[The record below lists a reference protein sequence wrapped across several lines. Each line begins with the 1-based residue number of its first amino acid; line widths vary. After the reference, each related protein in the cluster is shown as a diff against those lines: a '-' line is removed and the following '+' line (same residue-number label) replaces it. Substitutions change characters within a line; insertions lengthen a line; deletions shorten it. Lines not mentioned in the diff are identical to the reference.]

1 MTQQVNISRK
11 GTSSFITK
19 AEIKSNKDSSKVVS
33 LLGGLDAPGPRLS
46 RLMYYESILQDTVKA
61 EVVFDDTGGA
71 VDNKSAIE
79 GLPLVG
85 TEEVNLAFKDNSDN
99 EIRIK
104 LYVNKVTPAYE
115 DTVKSRVMLSLVSE
129 EFLKNEQIRLNVR
142 FDGKISDH
150 IKRILTDN
158 KFINTKKKLDIEET
172 SNNYNFI
179 GNNKKPYYALNWL
192 SKASVPGKDGKK
204 GDSAGFFFFETSEGF
219 KFKSIDGL
227 FAQDKK
233 KSLIYNESSD
243 KDGQVPAG
251 YDGKVLE
258 QQSDNAV
265 NAQEKFQ
272 MGAYG
277 TRLVV
282 FDPFNCYYQVIK
294 QTADD
299 SKKGT
304 KLAGKDL
311 PKLNDKF
318 KSDFTRTTYMLID
331 RGTIPS
337 GNTDQQ
343 ISKSTEQNFEAQK
356 ILNQAIRRYN
366 QMFAGMQTI
375 TVAGDFSLHAGDVI
389 FLDTKGLRPQK
400 DDEINKEYGGLYIIA
415 DLCHY
420 ISPTMTYT
428 KMNLVRDS
436 FGRKGNHTNR
446 IPL

>member
-1 MTQQVNISRK
+1 MTQQANVSRK
-11 GTSSFITK
+11 GQSSFVTKLEIT
-19 AEIKSNKDSSKVVS
+19 SNKDKGKIVS
-33 LLGGLDAPGPRLS
+33 LLGGLEAPGPRLAHIE
-46 RLMYYESILQDTVKA
+46 YEESILHDTVRAK
-61 EVVFDDTGGA
+61 VIFDDTGGA
-71 VDNKSAIE
+71 IDGKSTIE

-85 TEEVNLAFKDNSDN
+85 TEEVNLRFKDNNEN
-99 EIRIK
+99 EIKIQ
-104 LYVNKVTPAYE
+104 LYVNKVTPLFQ
-115 DTVKSRVMLSLVSE
+115 DTRKSRVMINLVSK
-129 EFLKNEQIRLNVR
+129 EFLKNEQVRLNIR
-142 FDGKISDH
+142 FDGRISDH
-150 IKRILTDN
+150 IKKILTA
-158 KFINTKKKLDIEET
+158 KTFLNTKKKLDIEET

-179 GNNKKPYYALNWL
+179 GNNRKPYYALNWL

-227 FAQDKK
+227 FAQTEKV
-233 KSLIYNESSD
+233 SLIYNESTD
-243 KDGQVPAG
+243 KDGKVPAG
-251 YDGKVLE
+251 YTGKVLQ

-277 TRLVV
+277 TRLIL
-282 FDPFNCYYQVIK
+282 FDPFNCYYEVVK
-294 QTADD
+294 QTAEE

-311 PKLNDKF
+311 PKLNDEF

-331 RGTIPS
+331 KGTLPT
-337 GNTDQQ
+337 GNTKQQ
-343 ISKSTEQNFEAQK
+343 ISKSTEANFESK
-356 ILNQAIRRYN
+356 SVLNQAIRRYN

-375 TVAGDFSLHAGDVI
+375 TIAGDFSLHAGDAVR
-389 FLDTKGLRPQK
+389 LDIPAGEAEKSDNVNR
-400 DDEINKEYGGLYIIA
+400 EYSGLYIIA

-420 ISPTMTYT
+420 ISPTETYT

-436 FGRKGNHTNR
+436 FGRKGNHTKR